1 MSTADEIKKL
11 NDLLKDR
18 VITQEEFDLQKEKL
32 LNSSTTTSTT
42 DWLTLFLLTFFVGV
56 LGVHRFYVGK
66 IGTGFLMLL
75 TLGGLGVWF
84 LVDLIL
90 VVTGQF
96 TNKDGEK
103 RKAQE
108 FISQINEM
116 PYNDPNSKIDN
127 IMWGFWNVK
136 SNSMFIDEF
145 KRTLLDLGLEQN

>member
-18 VITQEEFDLQKEKL
+18 VITQEEFDSQKEKL
-32 LNSSTTTSTT
+32 LDSSTKTSST
-42 DWLTLFLLTFFVGV
+42 DWLALFLLTFFVGV

-66 IGTGFLMLL
+66 IGTGVLMLI

-96 TNKDGEK
+96 TNKEG
-103 RKAQE
+103 Q
-108 FISQINEM
+108 
-116 PYNDPNSKIDN
+116 KIP
-127 IMWGFWNVK
+127 
-136 SNSMFIDEF
+136 
-145 KRTLLDLGLEQN
+145 RT

>member
-18 VITQEEFDLQKEKL
+18 VITQEEFDIQKEKL

-42 DWLTLFLLTFFVGV
+42 DWLTIFLLTFFVGV

-96 TNKDGEK
+96 TNKEG
-103 RKAQE
+103 Q
-108 FISQINEM
+108 
-116 PYNDPNSKIDN
+116 KIP
-127 IMWGFWNVK
+127 
-136 SNSMFIDEF
+136 
-145 KRTLLDLGLEQN
+145 RT

>member
-11 NDLLKDR
+11 NDLLKER

-42 DWLTLFLLTFFVGV
+42 DWLALFLLTFFVGV

-96 TNKDGEK
+96 TNKDG
-103 RKAQE
+103 Q
-108 FISQINEM
+108 
-116 PYNDPNSKIDN
+116 KIP
-127 IMWGFWNVK
+127 
-136 SNSMFIDEF
+136 
-145 KRTLLDLGLEQN
+145 RT

>member
-11 NDLLKDR
+11 NDLLKER

-32 LNSSTTTSTT
+32 LNSSTTTSST

-96 TNKDGEK
+96 TNKDG
-103 RKAQE
+103 Q
-108 FISQINEM
+108 
-116 PYNDPNSKIDN
+116 KIP
-127 IMWGFWNVK
+127 
-136 SNSMFIDEF
+136 
-145 KRTLLDLGLEQN
+145 RT

>member
-32 LNSSTTTSTT
+32 LDSSTTTSTT

-75 TLGGLGVWF
+75 TLGGIGVWF

-96 TNKDGEK
+96 TNKDG
-103 RKAQE
+103 Q
-108 FISQINEM
+108 
-116 PYNDPNSKIDN
+116 KIP
-127 IMWGFWNVK
+127 
-136 SNSMFIDEF
+136 
-145 KRTLLDLGLEQN
+145 RT

>member
-103 RKAQE
+103 IPRA
-108 FISQINEM
+108 
-116 PYNDPNSKIDN
+116 
-127 IMWGFWNVK
+127 
-136 SNSMFIDEF
+136 
-145 KRTLLDLGLEQN
+145 

>member
-32 LNSSTTTSTT
+32 LNSFTTTSTT

-96 TNKDGEK
+96 TNKDG
-103 RKAQE
+103 Q
-108 FISQINEM
+108 
-116 PYNDPNSKIDN
+116 KIP
-127 IMWGFWNVK
+127 
-136 SNSMFIDEF
+136 
-145 KRTLLDLGLEQN
+145 RT

>member
-11 NDLLKDR
+11 NDLLKER
-18 VITQEEFDLQKEKL
+18 VISQEEFDLQKEKL
-32 LNSSTTTSTT
+32 LNSSTTTSST

-103 RKAQE
+103 
-108 FISQINEM
+108 I
-116 PYNDPNSKIDN
+116 P
-127 IMWGFWNVK
+127 
-136 SNSMFIDEF
+136 
-145 KRTLLDLGLEQN
+145 RT

>member
-18 VITQEEFDLQKEKL
+18 VITQEEFDSQKEKL

-103 RKAQE
+103 IPRNLA
-108 FISQINEM
+108 I
-116 PYNDPNSKIDN
+116 
-127 IMWGFWNVK
+127 
-136 SNSMFIDEF
+136 
-145 KRTLLDLGLEQN
+145 

>member
-75 TLGGLGVWF
+75 TLGGLGVW
-84 LVDLIL
+84 LSLIH
-90 VVTGQF
+90 
-96 TNKDGEK
+96 
-103 RKAQE
+103 
-108 FISQINEM
+108 I
-116 PYNDPNSKIDN
+116 
-127 IMWGFWNVK
+127 
-136 SNSMFIDEF
+136 
-145 KRTLLDLGLEQN
+145 

>member
-11 NDLLKDR
+11 NDLLKER

-103 RKAQE
+103 
-108 FISQINEM
+108 I
-116 PYNDPNSKIDN
+116 P
-127 IMWGFWNVK
+127 
-136 SNSMFIDEF
+136 
-145 KRTLLDLGLEQN
+145 RT

>member
-66 IGTGFLMLL
+66 IGTGFIMLL

-96 TNKDGEK
+96 TNKDG
-103 RKAQE
+103 Q
-108 FISQINEM
+108 
-116 PYNDPNSKIDN
+116 KIP
-127 IMWGFWNVK
+127 
-136 SNSMFIDEF
+136 
-145 KRTLLDLGLEQN
+145 RT

>member
-11 NDLLKDR
+11 NDLLKER

-42 DWLTLFLLTFFVGV
+42 DWLTVFLLTFFVGV

-96 TNKDGEK
+96 TNKDG
-103 RKAQE
+103 Q
-108 FISQINEM
+108 
-116 PYNDPNSKIDN
+116 KIP
-127 IMWGFWNVK
+127 
-136 SNSMFIDEF
+136 
-145 KRTLLDLGLEQN
+145 RT

>member
-11 NDLLKDR
+11 NDLLKER

-32 LNSSTTTSTT
+32 LNSSATTSPT

-96 TNKDGEK
+96 TNKDG
-103 RKAQE
+103 Q
-108 FISQINEM
+108 
-116 PYNDPNSKIDN
+116 KIP
-127 IMWGFWNVK
+127 
-136 SNSMFIDEF
+136 
-145 KRTLLDLGLEQN
+145 RT

>member
-18 VITQEEFDLQKEKL
+18 VITQAEFDLQKEKL

-103 RKAQE
+103 
-108 FISQINEM
+108 I
-116 PYNDPNSKIDN
+116 P
-127 IMWGFWNVK
+127 
-136 SNSMFIDEF
+136 
-145 KRTLLDLGLEQN
+145 RT

>member
-1 MSTADEIKKL
+1 MSTADVIKKL

-75 TLGGLGVWF
+75 TLGGLGIWF

-103 RKAQE
+103 
-108 FISQINEM
+108 I
-116 PYNDPNSKIDN
+116 P
-127 IMWGFWNVK
+127 
-136 SNSMFIDEF
+136 
-145 KRTLLDLGLEQN
+145 RT

>member
-18 VITQEEFDLQKEKL
+18 VITQEEFDSQKEKL

-42 DWLTLFLLTFFVGV
+42 DWLTLFLLSFFVGV

-103 RKAQE
+103 
-108 FISQINEM
+108 I
-116 PYNDPNSKIDN
+116 P
-127 IMWGFWNVK
+127 
-136 SNSMFIDEF
+136 
-145 KRTLLDLGLEQN
+145 RT